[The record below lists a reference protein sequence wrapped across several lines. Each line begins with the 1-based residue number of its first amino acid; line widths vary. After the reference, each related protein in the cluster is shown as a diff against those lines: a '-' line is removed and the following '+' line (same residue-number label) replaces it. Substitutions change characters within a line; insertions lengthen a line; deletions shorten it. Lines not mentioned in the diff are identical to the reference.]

1 VEEDPFLLGRL
12 GAVVLPGRTI
22 GGISEIEAVG
32 GISAFKRERLENK
45 NLH

>member
-22 GGISEIEAVG
+22 GGISEIEAVRE
-32 GISAFKRERLENK
+32 ISALKREKIENK